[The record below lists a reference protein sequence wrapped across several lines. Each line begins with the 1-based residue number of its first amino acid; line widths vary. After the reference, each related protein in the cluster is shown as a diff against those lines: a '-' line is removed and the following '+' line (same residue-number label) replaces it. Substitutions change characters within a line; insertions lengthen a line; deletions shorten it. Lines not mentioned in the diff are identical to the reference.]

1 MLSFILQGHGL
12 ACGDGV
18 HMEAGVGLVAL
29 IIALFGY
36 RIYRV
41 SLGACGALVACS
53 FITTAGLAWYGG
65 GDGSAELVSND
76 INSMSSNTEMS
87 ESAGQMVKLGV
98 ILFFCSVW
106 SVMGALVCLKISDKV
121 QKAIGFVSGAVLGMG
136 LMALLVGLVSN
147 EVGKSDLDIDD
158 NYAGWETYIELA
170 AGVPFSLI
178 VGYVMRD
185 MVAYVLMAI
194 TSLLGS
200 FVGVCLSVHAL
211 QCLAEIEVH
220 HRVTLGLALLFA
232 VVAFGVQVLDF
243 TMTRKPSGTQK
254 EGLSSEV

>member
-1 MLSFILQGHGL
+1 
-12 ACGDGV
+12 
-18 HMEAGVGLVAL
+18 VGLVAL

-65 GDGSAELVSND
+65 GDGSTELLSND
-76 INSMSSNTEMS
+76 IKSMSNNTEMS
-87 ESAGQMVKLGV
+87 ESEGQMVKLGV

-121 QKAIGFVSGAVLGMG
+121 QKSIGFVSGVVLGMG

-147 EVGKSDLDIDD
+147 EVDKSDLDIDD
-158 NYAGWETYIELA
+158 KYAGWETYIELA
-170 AGVPFSLI
+170 AGVPFSL
-178 VGYVMRD
+178 VLGYVLRNL
-185 MVAYVLMAI
+185 VAYILMAI

-211 QCLAEIEVH
+211 RCEAEVEVDQKA
-220 HRVTLGLALLFA
+220 VLGGALLFA
-232 VVAFGVQVLDF
+232 GVAFLVQVLDF
-243 TMTRKPSGTQK
+243 RLTRESSETQK
-254 EGLSSEV
+254 EELSAV